1 VYLVWVIR
9 TAWALAML
17 GGKVFVPTNGRAIVD
32 DPAMTGIHV
41 TK

>member
-1 VYLVWVIR
+1 VCASCLGDVRAWV
-9 TAWALAML
+9 LAML
-17 GGKVFVPTNGRAIVD
+17 VPTNGRAIVD